1 MPLPSVLAR
10 RLVPFVGAAVLG
22 LALSLLPGTEPNGVE
37 LGLSLVLT
45 TLVAVSVVAAPWG
58 RVPGWVQVLPSLTY
72 LLAIALLRDA
82 TGGAVGG
89 FGPLLLL
96 PVFWVAL
103 YGTGRQLATVLAG
116 VAAVFYVPMI
126 AIGGE
131 TYPSTGWRGGALFVV
146 VAAIIGYTVQE
157 LIARLRGVLDERND
171 LTARL
176 ERLAG
181 TDALTGVANRRSWDE
196 ALQDTVR
203 DARERGTALSV
214 AVLDLDHFKDVNDIH
229 GHQYG
234 DRVLRETTA
243 AWQAHV
249 RAGDLL
255 ARVGGEEFAIV
266 LRGCAIDAA
275 LAATERVRQA
285 TPGDQTCSAGVAQ
298 WDGRETPPSCRHA
311 PTRCSTWPSS
321 AAAIAAWTTAPRCR
335 SASGGRAT
343 ARRCRS
349 AGSRRRSGRRRPPA
363 ARRARRRR
371 STTRA
376 G

>member
-22 LALSLLPGTEPNGVE
+22 LALSLLPGTEPNVVE

-58 RVPGWVQVLPSLTY
+58 RVPGWIQVLPSLTY

-196 ALQDTVR
+196 TLQDTVR
-203 DARERGTALSV
+203 DARERGTTLSV
-214 AVLDLDHFKDVNDIH
+214 AVLDLDHFKDVNDVH

-275 LAATERVRQA
+275 LAATERARQA

-298 WDGRETPPSCRHA
+298 WDGRETPAELQARADKMLYLAKQRGRDRSVDD
-311 PTRCSTWPSS
+311 
-321 AAAIAAWTTAPRCR
+321 R
-335 SASGGRAT
+335 SALPLG
-343 ARRCRS
+343 
-349 AGSRRRSGRRRPPA
+349 
-363 ARRARRRR
+363 
-371 STTRA
+371 
-376 G
+376 